1 MKQNV
6 LFAINLQK
14 TKFMVNT
21 DLKMTEKLRNFWKW
35 QRTDSMMYFEDVFN
49 NISYSADVNTD
60 CMVQIYTAT
69 VYA

>member
-21 DLKMTEKLRNFWKW
+21 DLKMTEKLRNF
-35 QRTDSMMYFEDVFN
+35 
-49 NISYSADVNTD
+49 
-60 CMVQIYTAT
+60 
-69 VYA
+69 